1 MSAGH
6 SHGPAIARDQRRPNA
21 LARVWRLAGP
31 RRRHLTLG
39 IAWRVVWAV
48 FMAIAVAQ
56 VVVVADE
63 VRRGTLGRDDVVRLV
78 VIYAGCF
85 AGQVTANYW
94 SNRLSWISAF
104 DMGADVR
111 LAAIDRLRRLPLGF
125 HAARDQ
131 GDTLTALTQ
140 DVVMVET
147 FAHAPLPA
155 LVGAFAGPLC
165 VAAVLAAVDVRLAAA
180 TLVSVALAVP
190 LYLWANRIF
199 DGLAV
204 RRQDAQAHATGRIV
218 EYLQGIAV
226 IRAYNHSG
234 ERLGRFRQS
243 LDDFRAVNTRLAVLI
258 LPLAMSAMAVVELGT
273 PLLIGVGAYG
283 VVGGTVDAG
292 TLVVFLVLALRVY
305 QPLVHSAD
313 QLEQL
318 RLADASLQR
327 LARVLDEPE
336 QVVPADAVAQ
346 PADASV
352 RLEAVVFG
360 YDSTGAEVSSG
371 HSHGHGHGRRV
382 LDGVDL
388 EVPAGTT
395 CAIVGPS
402 GAGKSTLL
410 NLVARFWDPD
420 AGSVRLGGVDLRDL
434 TAEQLYDAVT
444 VVFQDV
450 YLFDG
455 TVYDNIAFGRSGAT
469 HDEVVAAATA
479 AQAHDFVTALPQG
492 YDTPVG
498 EGGTLLSGGERQRI
512 SIARA
517 ILKDAAVV
525 LLDEAT
531 AALDPTTERAVQT
544 ATTALV
550 RDKTLLVVAHRLST
564 IQHADQIVV
573 MDHGRIVERGGHHE
587 VLAADGLYAR
597 LWADRSR
604 ATNWRLRSAHPVP

>member
-1 MSAGH
+1 
-6 SHGPAIARDQRRPNA
+6 
-21 LARVWRLAGP
+21 
-31 RRRHLTLG
+31 
-39 IAWRVVWAV
+39 
-48 FMAIAVAQ
+48 
-56 VVVVADE
+56 
-63 VRRGTLGRDDVVRLV
+63 
-78 VIYAGCF
+78 
-85 AGQVTANYW
+85 
-94 SNRLSWISAF
+94 
-104 DMGADVR
+104 
-111 LAAIDRLRRLPLGF
+111 
-125 HAARDQ
+125 
-131 GDTLTALTQ
+131 
-140 DVVMVET
+140 
-147 FAHAPLPA
+147 
-155 LVGAFAGPLC
+155 
-165 VAAVLAAVDVRLAAA
+165 
-180 TLVSVALAVP
+180 
-190 LYLWANRIF
+190 
-199 DGLAV
+199 
-204 RRQDAQAHATGRIV
+204 
-218 EYLQGIAV
+218 
-226 IRAYNHSG
+226 
-234 ERLGRFRQS
+234 
-243 LDDFRAVNTRLAVLI
+243 
-258 LPLAMSAMAVVELGT
+258 MSAMAVVELGT

-360 YDSTGAEVSSG
+360 YDSTGADVSSG
-371 HSHGHGHGRRV
+371 HGHGHGRRV

-420 AGSVRLGGVDLRDL
+420 AGLVMLGGVDLRDL

-455 TVYDNIAFGRSGAT
+455 TVYDNIAFGRRGAT

-479 AQAHDFVTALPQG
+479 AQAHDFVTALPRG

-498 EGGTLLSGGERQRI
+498 EGGMLLSGGERQRI

-544 ATTALV
+544 ATAALV

-587 VLAADGLYAR
+587 LLAADGLYAR

-604 ATNWRLRSAHPVP
+604 ATNWRLRPVHPVP